1 MKKIILL
8 FLAAAFMLCG
18 CQKAADYQSVS
29 SDSGGYAV
37 TYLEYEVAKEHTFLL
52 SAEEKTLKKGDKI
65 GNFKLEKLLTRKDE
79 TGTFS
84 GVRAEFSCDITVSGT
99 FAYTKSGAYGS
110 LLKFIPDDFSLFP
123 TATQEEN
130 PSWFVV
136 LENNNPFEI
145 LGLSSE
151 AAGNKHTEI
160 KISSYSFNKT
170 AENTVFYIQIEK

>member
-8 FLAAAFMLCG
+8 VLAAAFTLCG
-18 CQKAADYQSVS
+18 CQKTADFGSVS
-29 SDSGGYAV
+29 SDYSGYAA
-37 TYLEYEVAKEHTFLL
+37 TYLEYSEADEYTFLL
-52 SAEEKTLKKGDKI
+52 STEEKTLSKGDKI
-65 GNFKLEKLLTRKDE
+65 GDFKLKKLLTRKDDI
-79 TGTFS
+79 GTVF
-84 GVRAEFSCDITVSGT
+84 GVRAEFSCDVTVSGT

-110 LLKFIPDDFSLFP
+110 LLKFIPDDFSVFP
-123 TATQEEN
+123 TDAHEEK

-145 LGLSSE
+145 LGFSQG

-170 AENTVFYIQIEK
+170 QENTVFYIQIEK